1 MLACLCHI
9 LAMIDDTFA
18 EAAEVIDF
26 IADVVFA
33 IISSCMIAQV
43 NHELKNQPRPFDP
56 QRAANAPPRSGSKAM
71 RQMQGGGGVCSVPQ
85 QMQMGGGRYGGGY

>member
-43 NHELKNQPRPFDP
+43 PFCFVHFFYFLYV
-56 QRAANAPPRSGSKAM
+56 S
-71 RQMQGGGGVCSVPQ
+71 
-85 QMQMGGGRYGGGY
+85 